1 MEIVNRQKRTI
12 LNGVYE
18 LPVVQVSVWAGMSE
32 ENKKKLVEGITKIIE
47 TLRVPREAIT
57 IIIYEVP
64 KTDWASG
71 GKLHSETFAN
81 R

>member
-1 MEIVNRQKRTI
+1 
-12 LNGVYE
+12 VYSNLE
-18 LPVVQVSVWAGMSE
+18 VAKLPVVQVSVWAGISE
-32 ENKKKLVEGITKIIE
+32 ENKRKIVEGITRVIE
-47 TLRVPREAIT
+47 EIGVPREAIT

-71 GKLHSETFAN
+71 GQIHSEKFGN

>member
-1 MEIVNRQKRTI
+1 M
-12 LNGVYE
+12 
-18 LPVVQVSVWAGMSE
+18 PVVQVSVWAGVSE
-32 ENKKKLVEGITKIIE
+32 ENKKQIVEGITEVIEKIG
-47 TLRVPREAIT
+47 VPREAIT

-71 GKLHSETFAN
+71 GQMHSEKFSN